1 MRKIA
6 AIVSALSLGAIA
18 LPAQNTVTKPEIRP
32 FVGASIP
39 TGKQRDLFKNAPMY
53 GVQAALELKPTMHLL
68 GSFSYV
74 PGQNKYSVARDN
86 VNIFQYDAG
95 MEFDMVHALG
105 AGWELK
111 PFVGLGAGARTYQ
124 FQSKQLND
132 KTCAAGYGALGTEFQ
147 YSPIALRLEARDNL
161 FCYRSPMAGVR
172 AGTRN
177 DVGVA
182 FGLAYH
188 MR

>member
-6 AIVSALSLGAIA
+6 AIIGALSLGAVA
-18 LPAQNTVTKPEIRP
+18 VPAQNTVTKPEIRP

-39 TGKQRDLFKNAPMY
+39 TGRQRDLFKNAAMY
-53 GVQAALELKPTMHLL
+53 GVQAALEVKPTMHVL
-68 GSFSYV
+68 GSFAYV
-74 PGQNKYSVARDN
+74 PGQNKYSVAQDN

-95 MEFDMVHALG
+95 LEFDMVRALG

-124 FQSKQLND
+124 FQSKDLNN
-132 KTCAAGYGALGTEFQ
+132 KTCAAGYGAVGTEFQ
-147 YSPIALRLEARDNL
+147 FSPIALRLEARGNL
-161 FCYRSPMAGVR
+161 FCYRSPMVGVK
-172 AGTRN
+172 AQTRN
-177 DVGVA
+177 DVGLA

-188 MR
+188 LR